1 MSAEFLVNWLA
12 SVPVAAAP
20 LLLAALGLIVCGR
33 AGVLNLSAE
42 GLMLVGALAGAAVF
56 QELGGNPWLGMA
68 GAALAGVLLS
78 ALFAVMVVVLRADQV
93 VTGLG
98 IVFLA
103 IGLTSVAGEA
113 GGWAD
118 RAMAGFGKVSVPVL
132 SDLPFVGP
140 VLFRQDAWVFVAL
153 ALTAATA
160 AVLGGTMVGLR
171 TRAVGNDPH
180 AADAMGVDVGRTRFL
195 AGLVGGARLGRA
207 GGYLVLA
214 SAKIWVDQ
222 MTNGRGW
229 IAIALVIFAGWRP
242 WPALLGAL
250 VFGGIEALIPR
261 VLASGAEVPQYF
273 VLMTPYVATLA
284 VLVIA
289 ALRRRDLGSPR
300 ALGTPFVREDRR

>member
-1 MSAEFLVNWLA
+1 MSGDFLVNWLA
-12 SVPVAAAP
+12 AIPVAAAP

-33 AGVLNLSAE
+33 AGVLNLAAE
-42 GLMLVGALAGAAVF
+42 GLMLVGALTGAAVF
-56 QELGGNPWLGMA
+56 QSLGGDPWLGMA
-68 GAALAGVLLS
+68 GAALAGALLS
-78 ALFAVMVVVLRADQV
+78 VLFAFMVVVLRADQV
-93 VTGLG
+93 VTGLAT
-98 IVFLA
+98 VFLA

-118 RAMAGFGKVSVPVL
+118 RAMAGFAKLDVPVL
-132 SDLPFVGP
+132 SDIPVLGP
-140 VLFRQDAWVFVAL
+140 ALFRQDAWVYLTL

-160 AVLGGTMVGLR
+160 AVLGGTMVGMR
-171 TRAVGNDPH
+171 TRAVGHDPH
-180 AADAMGVDVGRTRFL
+180 AADAMGVDVIRMRFL
-195 AGLVGGARLGRA
+195 AILVGGALIGLA

-250 VFGGIEALIPR
+250 IFGGIEALIPR

-273 VLMTPYVATLA
+273 VLMTPYLATLA

-289 ALRRRDLGSPR
+289 ALRRHDLGAPR